1 MLEEDGAFCRFA
13 PGHFLTFF
21 EYAKNFQEIKK
32 IQEVNSKMVII
43 ERATDLWNP
52 TLGILSVTK
61 FQIRSKFWRFDFY
74 NQVSE
79 IYITHFRVKMIPF
92 RIFRISKNSQN
103 FKFKLKFIFRD
114 ELDIWNAE
122 LKYDSSQFWNVTKIL
137 FQFSKFK

>member
-52 TLGILSVTK
+52 TLGTLSITK
-61 FQIRSKFWRFDFY
+61 FQIKVQSF
-74 NQVSE
+74 E
-79 IYITHFRVKMIPF
+79 ILKI
-92 RIFRISKNSQN
+92 RISLPSFADLYHTFSRETDPVSNFQN
-103 FKFKLKFIFRD
+103 FEK
-114 ELDIWNAE
+114 
-122 LKYDSSQFWNVTKIL
+122 
-137 FQFSKFK
+137 FSKFQIRIEVHLSWRT

>member
-52 TLGILSVTK
+52 TLGTLSITK
-61 FQIRSKFWRFDFY
+61 FQIKVQSF
-74 NQVSE
+74 E
-79 IYITHFRVKMIPF
+79 ILKI
-92 RIFRISKNSQN
+92 RIS
-103 FKFKLKFIFRD
+103 
-114 ELDIWNAE
+114 
-122 LKYDSSQFWNVTKIL
+122 
-137 FQFSKFK
+137 